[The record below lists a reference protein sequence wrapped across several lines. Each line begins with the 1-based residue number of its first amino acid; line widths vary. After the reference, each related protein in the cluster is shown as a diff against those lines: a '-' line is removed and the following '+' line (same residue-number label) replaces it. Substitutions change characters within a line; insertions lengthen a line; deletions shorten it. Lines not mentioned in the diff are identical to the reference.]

1 MVVKNHFF
9 ESFLSSSRRP
19 ATNGLPAP
27 PYDKSTSNRVIT
39 LFVFPLSQFNEH
51 RLRPPH
57 PVATS
62 V

>member
-1 MVVKNHFF
+1 M
-9 ESFLSSSRRP
+9 SSSRSP

-27 PYDKSTSNRVIT
+27 PYDKSTSNKRIRTLRVSFI
-39 LFVFPLSQFNEH
+39 LYGGNEH
-51 RLRPPH
+51 RLRPPR